1 MNDLPAPGTTLREVL
16 PGTPEDLDQLADVLD
31 SYVDGA
37 VAASRGLRAMDS
49 GGWIGEA
56 ADAFWSSVGDVLK
69 KLDDAAWAFQEASL
83 ALRTYA
89 GALRQAQGDIRR
101 ALTLIDEADRE
112 SRIWSAKN
120 TDALVENVTAPY
132 TGSLAPISPDDPGQP
147 LRRQADTLI
156 AEAKDRLVSAARHA
170 AEQLRTAADH
180 APDKPSF
187 WSSAAHVVSEVAGGA
202 VEATTGMAEFAF
214 KLTPA
219 YALINPEG
227 YVENGVGLIKGLAY
241 GATHPVDFA
250 KAVLDWDTWAKSPGR
265 AIGHLLPTVALAA
278 ATAGAGSAGKGAAAA
293 DALEGAAARQ
303 TAKMVE
309 AAAAPEVREAA
320 TGAATRSTARA
331 VVDPDKYRYLFGE
344 VESNAHNAARSAQNL
359 AHMERLGLRG
369 SEGRSLMQAHLDA
382 VVRDPTNIAREFSN
396 QYGTFQIRESLF
408 AGPSGAFAK
417 LETTWQVMPDGS
429 LRLTTLIP
437 FGGR

>member
-16 PGTPEDLDQLADVLD
+16 PGTPEDLDQLADMLD

-170 AEQLRTAADH
+170 AERLRTAADH

-187 WSSAAHVVSEVAGGA
+187 WSSAATSTSRPRSRPVR
-202 VEATTGMAEFAF
+202 TGMV
-214 KLTPA
+214 T
-219 YALINPEG
+219 
-227 YVENGVGLIKGLAY
+227 
-241 GATHPVDFA
+241 
-250 KAVLDWDTWAKSPGR
+250 
-265 AIGHLLPTVALAA
+265 
-278 ATAGAGSAGKGAAAA
+278 
-293 DALEGAAARQ
+293 
-303 TAKMVE
+303 
-309 AAAAPEVREAA
+309 
-320 TGAATRSTARA
+320 
-331 VVDPDKYRYLFGE
+331 
-344 VESNAHNAARSAQNL
+344 
-359 AHMERLGLRG
+359 
-369 SEGRSLMQAHLDA
+369 
-382 VVRDPTNIAREFSN
+382 
-396 QYGTFQIRESLF
+396 
-408 AGPSGAFAK
+408 
-417 LETTWQVMPDGS
+417 
-429 LRLTTLIP
+429 
-437 FGGR
+437 

>member
-1 MNDLPAPGTTLREVL
+1 M
-16 PGTPEDLDQLADVLD
+16 LD

-56 ADAFWSSVGDVLK
+56 ADAFWSSVGDVMK

-156 AEAKDRLVSAARHA
+156 AEAKDRLVTAARHA
-170 AEQLRTAADH
+170 AERLRTAADH

-187 WSSAAHVVSEVAGGA
+187 WSSAAHVVSEGA
-202 VEATTGMAEFAF
+202 
-214 KLTPA
+214 
-219 YALINPEG
+219 
-227 YVENGVGLIKGLAY
+227 
-241 GATHPVDFA
+241 
-250 KAVLDWDTWAKSPGR
+250 
-265 AIGHLLPTVALAA
+265 
-278 ATAGAGSAGKGAAAA
+278 
-293 DALEGAAARQ
+293 GAAARQ